1 MKIETN
7 LDKIRKLAQGKEAEN
22 WEFRAFLKNCALS
35 AKQIDLM
42 VQQLYQKV
50 RLEIDCKVC
59 MNCCKELQPVLDE
72 EDIQNLAEGTG
83 ITIIQLKKQY
93 LTRTQLESGYIFR
106 GKPCPFLKANQCV
119 CYQYRPKDCVTF
131 PHLSKGGFVFRLI
144 EMIENS
150 SICPIVF
157 NVCEL
162 LKEDLWA
169 RKKAI

>member
-1 MKIETN
+1 
-7 LDKIRKLAQGKEAEN
+7 
-22 WEFRAFLKNCALS
+22 
-35 AKQIDLM
+35 M

-50 RLEIDCKVC
+50 RLEIDCKIC

-72 EDIQNLAEGTG
+72 EDTKNIAEGTE

-93 LTRTQLESGYIFR
+93 LTRTQPENGYIFKE
-106 GKPCPFLKANQCV
+106 KPCLFLKGSQCT
-119 CYQYRPKDCVTF
+119 YYKYRPKDCETF

-150 SICPIVF
+150 SICPLVF